1 MPRKEMVEFI
11 KEELVNADDY
21 TIQQIYEFL
30 LSENDW
36 KEVIRMYLIGNEGG
50 MSDTQKGAER

>member
-11 KEELVNADDY
+11 KEELANTDDY

-30 LSENDW
+30 LSEND
-36 KEVIRMYLIGNEGG
+36 
-50 MSDTQKGAER
+50 